1 MRQICCIRCR
11 FILENSVLDKY
22 VRFILSIYPA
32 AIWAMVGVFTNN
44 FDTAAPTRNN
54 VFIGKEPKKTSMKQE
69 ITPGQITYCNQGQ
82 TGCT

>member
-1 MRQICCIRCR
+1 MRQTCCIRCR
-11 FILENSVLDKY
+11 FIVENSVLDKY

-54 VFIGKEPKKTSMKQE
+54 VFVGKEPK
-69 ITPGQITYCNQGQ
+69 
-82 TGCT
+82 